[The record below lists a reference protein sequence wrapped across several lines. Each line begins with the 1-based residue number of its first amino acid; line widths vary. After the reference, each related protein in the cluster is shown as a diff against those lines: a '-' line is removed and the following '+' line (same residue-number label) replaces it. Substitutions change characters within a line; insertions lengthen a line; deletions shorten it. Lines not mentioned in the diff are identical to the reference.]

1 MSAEQMMRDTN
12 TSPNRDAGHI
22 EPIFDASGTLR
33 RNVLRRLGAA
43 RGEQT
48 EGGSVDANAKF
59 TR

>member
-12 TSPNRDAGHI
+12 TSPNRDANRV

-33 RNVLRRLGAA
+33 HNVLRRLGAA

-48 EGGSVDANAKF
+48 ECSIADTNSKS